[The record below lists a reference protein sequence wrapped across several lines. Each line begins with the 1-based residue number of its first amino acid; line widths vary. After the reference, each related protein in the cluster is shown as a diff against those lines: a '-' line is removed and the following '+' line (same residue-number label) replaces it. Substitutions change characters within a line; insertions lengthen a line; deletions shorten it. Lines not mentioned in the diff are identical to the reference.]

1 MTSVS
6 FIIHPADLKRMGVLE
21 NYNRKKAPL
30 QWHGDNL
37 KGLQA
42 RLEGI
47 GVEVLKSWESKGSRC
62 NRVQHLENIIS
73 ADYTI
78 AFASPDLFFDNF
90 LPQFGSGTLF
100 NDIRME
106 FLNKANN
113 GKALLVNYRPFIC
126 GPWLWVDRVPVM
138 SGESSLS
145 LQKQPQAI
153 NEWVNLG
160 AIIMSGDFSKDSS
173 GVILPTINS
182 FSSAWP
188 RSINGAGKSLSF
200 IAASNDEDNIKKN
213 LFFRQIC
220 RAFEYYSVELR
231 LSWGVETGSNIYE
244 HYDYV
249 NRGNAFVGFL
259 SSSFLADELIS
270 NQFMRAIV
278 EAGNRGKLVLAG
290 LNPTMVEFSPLS
302 SMLSAIIPEA
312 SDLSRR
318 NEAESL
324 PVWQNIL
331 IKVMEKLGS

>member
-6 FIIHPADLKRMGVLE
+6 FIIHPTDLKKMGVLE
-21 NYNRKKAPL
+21 DYNRKKPPL
-30 QWHGDNL
+30 QWHGESL
-37 KGLQA
+37 KGLLT
-42 RLEGI
+42 RVENV
-47 GVEVLKSWESKGSRC
+47 GVEVLKSWESNGLRV

-73 ADYTI
+73 ADYI
-78 AFASPDLFFDNF
+78 VAFASPDLFLDNF
-90 LPQFGSGTLF
+90 LPQFGSGALF

-106 FLNKANN
+106 FLNKANS

-126 GPWLWVDRVPVM
+126 GPWLGVESVPVM
-138 SGESSLS
+138 PRKSALS

-200 IAASNDEDNIKKN
+200 IAASNDEDDIKKN

-220 RAFEYYSVELR
+220 RALEYYRVELR
-231 LSWGVETGSNIYE
+231 LSWGTEFGSSRYE
-244 HYDYV
+244 HYGYV

-290 LNPTMVEFSPLS
+290 LNPNRVEFSPLS

-324 PVWQNIL
+324 PVWQDIL